1 MTKKNVIII
10 HDAKE
15 IEKTIGQKMET
26 NFEPTS
32 QYTNKLTQS
41 KIDISQ
47 TANVIKHSQYEKKK
61 QQQQHQQKI
70 TPNIKKRERE
80 KNEKKNRWERMNVI
94 L

>member
-1 MTKKNVIII
+1 MIFVVVAVVEIMTKNNVIII

-32 QYTNKLTQS
+32 QYTNTLTQS

-47 TANVIKHSQYEKKK
+47 TANVIKHTQYKRNTTTK
-61 QQQQHQQKI
+61 
-70 TPNIKKRERE
+70 TLFRSWMRERE
-80 KNEKKNRWERMNVI
+80 RET
-94 L
+94 